1 MFCIPILILR
11 IATFE
16 KSSVSE
22 LIEKGNNAN
31 ERSEFKNAIEFYGQ
45 ALALAR
51 ESEDRRGESLALGE
65 R

>member
-1 MFCIPILILR
+1 M
-11 IATFE
+11 AFE

-51 ESEDRRGESLALGE
+51 ERRQE